1 MVILLVD
8 DQATVLSSLKSG
20 INWTALSIH
29 TIYTAQN
36 ALEAKEIIL
45 SHNIDILLSDIEMPK
60 ENGLSLLRRCRQQ
73 GYTFECIFLTSHAD
87 FFYAQE
93 AIQLGSFDYL
103 LQPARY
109 EDIERVIQKTILRIQ
124 EKKQNKSWLNLG
136 KAAFSQR
143 NSFIKSLLHDWLF
156 GKQNNISTLLTS
168 LNEMDVPI
176 QEDSDV
182 YLLILQIQSWHSFP
196 LSSDEWSQTVEEI
209 FNDFFSNYEHATISY
224 YPDSS
229 SMIVLIYNRQDQ
241 LINFDSYQSKLNMI
255 YSRLIRQIPCSCSFY
270 TIPATKF
277 CQLPAIVPYIEREQ
291 QNNISQTSGIFI
303 SETQSTSQIITYCP
317 SELLS
322 RIEILLTGHQAS
334 KAEREAL
341 FYLQSLNF
349 EGKLNYDTLLAFCKD
364 YHHCA
369 YNAARTLNL
378 FTHSIP
384 SFEPDNSDVKTIVIT
399 LDFVASYL
407 KKITDFFNFSMSE
420 IEASNSSLKTIEQYI
435 EQNLDK
441 PLLCSEI
448 AKAVYLSPDY
458 ISRLFHKEK
467 GMPLKEYITLTK
479 MNAARN
485 MIITTTLPI
494 SLIASK
500 VGYDNFSHFS
510 KVYKKVMGT
519 TPSSERNSEE

>member
-60 ENGLSLLRRCRQQ
+60 ENGLSLLRWCRQQ

-349 EGKLNYDTLLAFCKD
+349 EGKLNHDTLLAFCKD

-384 SFEPDNSDVKTIVIT
+384 C
-399 LDFVASYL
+399 
-407 KKITDFFNFSMSE
+407 
-420 IEASNSSLKTIEQYI
+420 LKTIEQYI

-467 GMPLKEYITLTK
+467 GMPLKEYITLSK

-494 SLIASK
+494 SLIATK

-519 TPSSERNSEE
+519 TPSSERNSEK